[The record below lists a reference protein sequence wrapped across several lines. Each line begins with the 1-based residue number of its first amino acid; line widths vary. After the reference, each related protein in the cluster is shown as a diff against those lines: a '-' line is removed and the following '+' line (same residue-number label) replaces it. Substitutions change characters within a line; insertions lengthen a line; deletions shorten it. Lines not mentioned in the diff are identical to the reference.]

1 MSRMSIYSNNSTFL
15 VLSFLDD
22 YYFKYYDPSHFR
34 IVEMFSR
41 RLQGKSKCI
50 SKLFYRLH
58 DDSGKP

>member
-22 YYFKYYDPSHFR
+22 YFKYYDPSHFR

-58 DDSGKP
+58 DHSGKP